1 MWLTSFLIF
10 AAIFLACFALISVFF
25 SLDKAKLVDDLG
37 KRKSRLSQFRHE
49 LFSRLAH
56 INAALPLPKYR
67 KYIGERIQR
76 SALEEKY
83 TFETFLA
90 MQESWAIV
98 CAFMLWTIFPDSVLI
113 VFIGVLIGF
122 YVPLARLD
130 AEGKRRLK
138 RIRADLPYMMDLM
151 TLSVQA
157 GADFIFAIQN
167 IIDNFPD
174 RPLRD
179 EMKMLLANVR
189 AGNSRKE
196 ALLKL
201 KLRVPLI
208 EVSSFVGALIRADE
222 MGSGLVEVL
231 RAQSVFCKNKRMQE
245 LRERAKRAATLMI
258 VPLILFIFPCM
269 FIMILGPIAIKLVQT
284 LATGG

>member
-1 MWLTSFLIF
+1 MWLPGFLVF
-10 AAIFLACFALISVFF
+10 AAVFLACFALVSVFF
-25 SLDKAKLVDDLG
+25 GLDKAKLVDDLG
-37 KRKSRLSQFRHE
+37 KRKSRLGQFRHE
-49 LFSRLAH
+49 LFARLAH
-56 INAALPLPKYR
+56 LNSVLPLPKYR
-67 KYIGERIQR
+67 AYINERIQR

-90 MQESWAIV
+90 MQESYALL
-98 CAFMLWTIFPDSVLI
+98 CAFLLWAIFPDSPLMVAL
-113 VFIGVLIGF
+113 GLLAGF

-157 GADFIFAIQN
+157 GADFLFAIQN

-179 EMKMLLANVR
+179 EMKLLLANVR
-189 AGNSRKE
+189 SGNSRKE
-196 ALLKL
+196 ALLKM
-201 KLRVPLI
+201 KARVPLV

-222 MGSGLVEVL
+222 MGTGLVEVL
-231 RAQSVFCKNKRMQE
+231 RGQSVFCKNKRMQE
-245 LRERAKRAATLMI
+245 LRERAKRAATLMV

-269 FIMILGPIAIKLVQT
+269 FIMILGPIAIKLFQT
-284 LATGG
+284 LAAGG